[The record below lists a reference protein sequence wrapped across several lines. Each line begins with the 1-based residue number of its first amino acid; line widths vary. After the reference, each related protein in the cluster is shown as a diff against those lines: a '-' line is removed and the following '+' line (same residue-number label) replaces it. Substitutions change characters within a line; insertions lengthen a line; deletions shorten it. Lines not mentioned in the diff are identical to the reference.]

1 VRLTTLLPLK
11 SEPVDSATLMICL
24 PRELAE
30 VVVGVEIAP
39 SLPLFSR
46 QLAKVGVRRRS
57 LRDARAE
64 VMEGFEERGVIL
76 PKLDGRS
83 AVFVLA
89 DLGW

>member
-1 VRLTTLLPLK
+1 
-11 SEPVDSATLMICL
+11 
-24 PRELAE
+24 
-30 VVVGVEIAP
+30 
-39 SLPLFSR
+39 
-46 QLAKVGVRRRS
+46 VRRRS